1 MNEKVNKEIE
11 LFFLDLEDEI
21 LEKIKKT
28 YERSLKDVQNK
39 AKELQ
44 DELDKLVENVDP
56 NDEIAISQIRSK
68 VYQLGYQKNL
78 EKQIANYM
86 NIINDDDVK
95 NVDDYLK
102 EVYSNGFMSEQYR
115 LMANGLNITMPIN
128 QKLLEKA
135 VNTTFDDIPLSTRI
149 YENVNKAKRNIIS
162 EISRG
167 LSIGMSNQDMAR
179 NLKNSM
185 GVSMRKAFQIA
196 QNEGARVRQSAIY
209 DNMVEAK
216 KKGAD
221 IVKQW
226 SATLDG
232 KTRPVHQELDGQY
245 AEIDEYFKY
254 SGGKVFAPKQ
264 FGIASEDI
272 NCRCTL
278 LTVPRWDIT
287 DKHWQRDNETKEL
300 VEVENYQDWY
310 NKVYIKNVTAEIQ
323 KKNEQ
328 QIEIDK
334 QIFLNRNN
342 KSIEELRKELLEAN
356 GVQVPIEVGNLGILR
371 GGNSIDKTSP
381 QVKVKK
387 IVFNKNDINDEHSI
401 KTAYHELYHYKGE
414 GIDKENMLKEN
425 LKRIEETMAECYG
438 HYRATSIGAIS
449 DYICPSYSEYIIS
462 VLPRLK
468 QLDEFKG
475 CKTLQDFGKVAGTLR
490 ETTKHWGEISDK
502 IDKISFN
509 TFEYSKKYLDDII
522 TNKEELIDKFMV
534 ACNVKPKYR
543 YMIENDVSSVIEKLK
558 NDVSK
563 MSTNNEQVVYKCLI
577 SELMAKEGVK

>member
-11 LFFLDLEDEI
+11 LFFLDLEDET

-44 DELDKLVENVDP
+44 DELDKLIENVDP

-95 NVDDYLK
+95 NIDDYLK
-102 EVYSNGFMSEQYR
+102 EVYSNGFMCEQYR

-232 KTRPVHQELDGQY
+232 KTRPVHAELDGQY

-287 DKHWQRDNETKEL
+287 DKHWQIDNETKEL
-300 VEVENYQDWY
+300 VEVKNYADWVARY
-310 NKVYIKNVTAEIQ
+310 KIIVNGLSTGNSNYSDVPPHKTAKFVKKLDTINKTVVLNELISFEKKHVNEKIEHAYVVTKNGEVYHCYGVE
-323 KKNEQ
+323 
-328 QIEIDK
+328 
-334 QIFLNRNN
+334 
-342 KSIEELRKELLEAN
+342 N
-356 GVQVPIEVGNLGILR
+356 GVFPDYDLGDKLEGASVTHNHPSYYTEYTFSQQDMDLFIKYKLDVLR
-371 GGNSIDKTSP
+371 GIDEKYTYEFTKDPLNIDEEPTNWMSEE
-381 QVKVKK
+381 Q
-387 IVFNKNDINDEHSI
+387 FEHSI
-401 KTAYHELYHYKGE
+401 MIKKA
-414 GIDKENMLKEN
+414 KENKIGYRRWEN
-425 LKRIEETMAECYG
+425 EKRA
-438 HYRATSIGAIS
+438 S
-449 DYICPSYSEYIIS
+449 
-462 VLPRLK
+462 
-468 QLDEFKG
+468 
-475 CKTLQDFGKVAGTLR
+475 
-490 ETTKHWGEISDK
+490 
-502 IDKISFN
+502 
-509 TFEYSKKYLDDII
+509 
-522 TNKEELIDKFMV
+522 
-534 ACNVKPKYR
+534 
-543 YMIENDVSSVIEKLK
+543 
-558 NDVSK
+558 
-563 MSTNNEQVVYKCLI
+563 
-577 SELMAKEGVK
+577 

>member
-1 MNEKVNKEIE
+1 MKDYEKEIE
-11 LFFLDLEDEI
+11 YIFLDLEDNV
-21 LEKIKKT
+21 LDKLKKT
-28 YERSLKDVQNK
+28 YEQSLKDVQKK

-44 DELDKLVENVDP
+44 DEIDKLIQDIDP
-56 NDEIAISQIRSK
+56 DDEIKISQIRSK
-68 VYQLGYQKNL
+68 VYQLQYQRNL
-78 EKQIANYM
+78 EKQIDKYFEVMKDENV
-86 NIINDDDVK
+86 NDIND
-95 NVDDYLK
+95 YLNK
-102 EVYSNGFMSEQYR
+102 VYSNGFLTEQYR
-115 LMANGLNITMPIN
+115 LMNNGLDITMPIN
-128 QKLLEKA
+128 QKLLTKA
-135 VNTTFDDIPLSTRI
+135 VTFKTEDIPLSTRL
-149 YENVNKAKRNIIS
+149 YTNVDKAKKDIIS

-167 LSIGMSNQDMAR
+167 LSIGMSNTDIAR
-179 NLKNSM
+179 NLKNTM
-185 GVSMRKAFQIA
+185 GISTRKACQIA
-196 QNEGARVRQSAIY
+196 QNEGARVRQSAII
-209 DNMVEAK
+209 DSMHEAK

-232 KTRPVHQELDGQY
+232 KTRPVHQELDGKY
-245 AEIDEYFKY
+245 AEIDEDFKY

-342 KSIEELRKELLEAN
+342 KSIVELRKELLEAN
-356 GVQVPIEVGNLGILR
+356 GVQVPIEVGDLGILR
-371 GGNSIDKTSP
+371 GGNIIDKTSP

-449 DYICPSYSEYIIS
+449 DYICPSYPEYIIS

-502 IDKISFN
+502 IDKINFN
-509 TFEYSKKYLDDII
+509 IFEYSKKYLDDII
-522 TNKEELIDKFMV
+522 TNEEELIDKFMV